1 MKKITILLT
10 TLLLITS
17 CSESE
22 VTDKNQD
29 MQMIQHKNPGSTAY
43 RVDNWN
49 YIVCDSSNVYH
60 VTVTGGGKIHTKIKI
75 K

>member
-1 MKKITILLT
+1 
-10 TLLLITS
+10 
-17 CSESE
+17 
-22 VTDKNQD
+22 